1 LVKEK
6 KPACEDQSSVEDF
19 LGTGPECQQ
28 TEDPRPEPS
37 HQETNVV
44 DEDPPARQKPVAS
57 APSTENE
64 TESEEEKYAEALE
77 QPEVEAVEETEVV
90 SEIKVSDRDTPRNL
104 PPSFLL
110 SIDYAGLQKKAVA
123 RLYESN
129 SKQLFFWF
137 DNKGHLPYCY
147 TDLPRQAVDKMDRV
161 GKSPGFV
168 RTESVE
174 LRDLLQ
180 DEPRQMTKVIADDP
194 LSIGGR
200 PGSIREQ
207 LVKDG
212 VSHAWEANIR
222 YRNCYTYDTRVVPG
236 LIYKIENGG
245 LVPCPPKMDSKLID
259 EYKSVV
265 QDEKGIDT
273 MVSEYAPMFFT
284 EVPDIRRV
292 AVDIE
297 VFTPVKN
304 RVPDA
309 ATARY
314 EIIAISFSDN
324 EGYSKCF
331 LLNRKDH
338 PEGTKDKDFPA
349 KLNVVRFDKEV
360 DMLLEAFKII
370 DTYPIVLTFVGDAF
384 DLNYMYHRA
393 ERLGIDVKRQCPITL
408 GKDVALLKKGIHVD
422 LYRFLKN
429 PSIRLYALS
438 GAYEQNNLNSVA
450 KGLLG
455 VGKLSLSGDISSIP
469 YYELAH
475 YCWQDADV
483 TLRIT
488 QYENNLL
495 LRLIVLLMR
504 ISRLSMEDVTR
515 QGISSWIQSL
525 FRQEHRSRGYL
536 IPRQIDIEQAKSS
549 EAQTAAIIKDK
560 RFKGAIV
567 IDPVSGVHFDT
578 VVLDFASLYP
588 TIMKTHNISYETVDC
603 PHEECRNATDNRVPE
618 TNHWTCKKRR
628 GMISQ
633 TIGFF
638 RDTRVKWFKA
648 RSKDKT
654 LDEKT
659 RNWYGV
665 VEKALKVFVNASYGV
680 TGAEHFELFCMPAAE
695 SVTAYG
701 RDAIMRTKAKA
712 ESMGIN
718 VLYGDTDSLFMDNP
732 TKEQQ
737 EQLIQWSRKELGID
751 LEVDKTYKYV
761 ALSGRKKNYIG
772 VYKSGAV
779 EVKGLTGKKRNTP
792 DFAQSAF
799 KHMLEILSRVDSPD
813 GFETAKAQIREIVNQ
828 VIDRLEGRGEP
839 YTPDEVA
846 FRVQMTKPLEQYG
859 KTKPQHV
866 RAALMM
872 KNAGYD
878 IPAGTI
884 VSYIKTKGEDGV
896 LPVELAQG
904 ASYWL
909 DKDKYVETLHSVFEQ
924 VLDSVGLE
932 FEELMG
938 FTTLDQFF

>member
-1 LVKEK
+1 
-6 KPACEDQSSVEDF
+6 
-19 LGTGPECQQ
+19 
-28 TEDPRPEPS
+28 
-37 HQETNVV
+37 
-44 DEDPPARQKPVAS
+44 
-57 APSTENE
+57 
-64 TESEEEKYAEALE
+64 
-77 QPEVEAVEETEVV
+77 
-90 SEIKVSDRDTPRNL
+90 
-104 PPSFLL
+104 
-110 SIDYAGLQKKAVA
+110 
-123 RLYESN
+123 
-129 SKQLFFWF
+129 
-137 DNKGHLPYCY
+137 
-147 TDLPRQAVDKMDRV
+147 
-161 GKSPGFV
+161 
-168 RTESVE
+168 
-174 LRDLLQ
+174 
-180 DEPRQMTKVIADDP
+180 
-194 LSIGGR
+194 
-200 PGSIREQ
+200 
-207 LVKDG
+207 
-212 VSHAWEANIR
+212 
-222 YRNCYTYDTRVVPG
+222 
-236 LIYKIENGG
+236 
-245 LVPCPPKMDSKLID
+245 
-259 EYKSVV
+259 
-265 QDEKGIDT
+265 
-273 MVSEYAPMFFT
+273 
-284 EVPDIRRV
+284 
-292 AVDIE
+292 
-297 VFTPVKN
+297 
-304 RVPDA
+304 
-309 ATARY
+309 
-314 EIIAISFSDN
+314 
-324 EGYSKCF
+324 
-331 LLNRKDH
+331 
-338 PEGTKDKDFPA
+338 
-349 KLNVVRFDKEV
+349 
-360 DMLLEAFKII
+360 
-370 DTYPIVLTFVGDAF
+370 
-384 DLNYMYHRA
+384 
-393 ERLGIDVKRQCPITL
+393 
-408 GKDVALLKKGIHVD
+408 
-422 LYRFLKN
+422 
-429 PSIRLYALS
+429 
-438 GAYEQNNLNSVA
+438 
-450 KGLLG
+450 
-455 VGKLSLSGDISSIP
+455 
-469 YYELAH
+469 
-475 YCWQDADV
+475 
-483 TLRIT
+483 
-488 QYENNLL
+488 
-495 LRLIVLLMR
+495 
-504 ISRLSMEDVTR
+504 
-515 QGISSWIQSL
+515 
-525 FRQEHRSRGYL
+525 
-536 IPRQIDIEQAKSS
+536 
-549 EAQTAAIIKDK
+549 
-560 RFKGAIV
+560 
-567 IDPVSGVHFDT
+567 
-578 VVLDFASLYP
+578 
-588 TIMKTHNISYETVDC
+588 
-603 PHEECRNATDNRVPE
+603 
-618 TNHWTCKKRR
+618 
-628 GMISQ
+628 MISQ

-792 DFAQSAF
+792 DFVQSAF
-799 KHMLEILSRVDSPD
+799 KHMLEVLSRVDSPD